1 MFKQILCFLFS
12 IFVLSSCGVSF
23 PKETI
28 EQDAVKLIKEETQK
42 DTSVYRYGST
52 LYLDACF
59 EDLVTND
66 AEKITAIYDT
76 LQKIV
81 STVVRI
87 PLSSDADIKFVVIS
101 AFDPN
106 YQTLLRLFENVDD
119 IKKYSNQYISRED
132 YSERQLM
139 EFEGPDRTKEIVENK
154 YDIAEEEYVARL
166 IISQLNNGARTNPF
180 LAKLVQALGLRFSHV
195 ENNSFYFTVS
205 KNIDSAEVKK
215 LLKIMLE
222 EETLKDIKKY
232 KLFSVKSA
240 ILKDEENNIIF
251 SIPVKV

>member
-1 MFKQILCFLFS
+1 MLKKIVCFLLS
-12 IFVLSSCGVSF
+12 IFILSSCGVTF
-23 PKETI
+23 PKETL

-52 LYLDACF
+52 LYLDVCF

-66 AEKITAIYDT
+66 ARKISAIYDT

-87 PLSSDADIKFVVIS
+87 PLSSDADIKFVVVS

-119 IKKYSNQYISRED
+119 IKKYANQYISRED

-139 EFEGPDRTKEIVENK
+139 EFEGPDRTKGIIENK
-154 YDIAEEEYVARL
+154 YDITEEEYVARL
-166 IISQLNNGARTNPF
+166 IISQLNNGVRTNPF
-180 LAKLVQALGLRFSHV
+180 LAKLVQVLELRFSRV
-195 ENNSFYFTVS
+195 ENNIFYFAIS
-205 KNIDSAEVKK
+205 KNIDNEEVKK
-215 LLKIMLE
+215 ILKMMLE
-222 EETLKDIKKY
+222 TEILKDIQKY

-240 ILKDEENNIIF
+240 ILEDEENNIIF
-251 SIPVKV
+251 SIPVKA